1 FSLTINV
8 KHLSAVCLFSCL
20 CLISL
25 SFPAPLHAG
34 AQCLEPENG
43 ASPGP
48 GALDLPWQDELCCDS
63 PAAHSSVE
71 GGGKDSPGRNESE
84 LQLQRRRHCYF
95 RSSVDDSSPHDTSGG
110 TCLDIRCSVDENWGN
125 LTCDFGSRGHPS
137 STPWAGLA
145 VIRLQRLIDLASDNL
160 VVCEVKNSFL
170 CSVSLNHTKSLVTV
184 VTVSIA
190 DAAAPPVLL
199 RVPAFPVKPNPP
211 VNLSHIQ
218 TIEGDLILQWDDPSH
233 SDNSPLRYEV
243 RYSSN
248 ATDPAWQ
255 MVSAPGEPRLSLDL
269 KPTLN
274 YTVQVRCSSLKEPPL
289 WSEWSEAHHICLNM
303 VSYIPE
309 KVVVRPGEN
318 VTVYCVFN
326 DRSISASTAM
336 WMLNLGQLIPR
347 SQYQTVSQRVSQIT
361 VHPSEHR
368 MYHLLRCTQEFS
380 IPYSQI
386 YIEGAPID
394 INCETNGDID
404 AMDCSWTMTQ
414 WTKPIFRSKWADLT
428 CDEMEERE
436 RLGEDVGSMDPEC
449 TSVKSRS
456 TTCIIQ
462 PLRMNCYKLWLEMP
476 SIFGPIKSKPV
487 YVSPIDHGEK
497 GFKNK
502 QSVRGRVLRVTWE
515 PPSLP
520 AQGLQCQFR
529 YRPKSVLGDQPE
541 WQVRSSSRL
550 FNMSKTMCQVYA
562 TQVRCMHT
570 NGTGYWSE
578 WSESVYSHHKTAER
592 GPDFWRIRQDA
603 SFGNQTNVTL
613 LFEHLPASRSSYCVD
628 GYIVQHQ
635 GAGGLVKRQRIKP
648 MSSYSFE
655 WNQEPQTVTVE
666 AYNSLG
672 NSSDNMNMTL
682 DRKPK
687 RHCVRS
693 FHVAVV
699 NSTCVSLSWSLLDN
713 CSVPLFM
720 VVQWSPQGQ
729 QQSGAS
735 EETWARL
742 PYTDRLVHLRGD
754 FFSSEEYGFYLY
766 PVFADGEEQPV
777 FTLASRGDPA
787 VYMMMMIISFLSI
800 VLLVTLVLSQNQ
812 MKKFVWKDV
821 PNPKK
826 CSWARGLDFQKVDAF
841 DHLFRP
847 PEGLPAWPLLLPS
860 EKISNVIV
868 VDKTQN
874 IALIQNPLVSL
885 TPEQATAIAIS
896 LSPGFDHKVSQPTGS
911 EGLLSETPS
920 VTIALDALSPLD
932 LRPDEL
938 QPFPPLVDQRQ
949 GGTDT
954 SAQSSVTYA
963 TVLPS
968 ELNQDQ
974 QPFQLHDK
982 ESSGNSSSD
991 EGNFSA
997 NNSDISGSFP
1007 GGLWELDSC
1016 RGGDM
1021 DDPRHSC
1028 SYNSVEEFSETSEQ
1042 EDEVDVKKETELYYL
1057 GMDYQAEDEESE
1069 DEDEQQRR
1077 EETKTELLK
1086 SVLSS
1091 EDCPVESHPLLDP
1104 EDSRERPSEMPSSFS
1119 SLYLPQFRTAA
1130 YMRQLA
1136 TQKHDSTPQ
1145 L

>member
-1 FSLTINV
+1 PCKV
-8 KHLSAVCLFSCL
+8 
-20 CLISL
+20 
-25 SFPAPLHAG
+25 
-34 AQCLEPENG
+34 
-43 ASPGP
+43 
-48 GALDLPWQDELCCDS
+48 ALKQD
-63 PAAHSSVE
+63 
-71 GGGKDSPGRNESE
+71 
-84 LQLQRRRHCYF
+84 Q
-95 RSSVDDSSPHDTSGG
+95 SG
-110 TCLDIRCSVDENWGN
+110 
-125 LTCDFGSRGHPS
+125 
-137 STPWAGLA
+137 
-145 VIRLQRLIDLASDNL
+145 VIIMM
-160 VVCEVKNSFL
+160 
-170 CSVSLNHTKSLVTV
+170 
-184 VTVSIA
+184 
-190 DAAAPPVLL
+190 
-199 RVPAFPVKPNPP
+199 KPNPP

-497 GFKNK
+497 GFKN
-502 QSVRGRVLRVTWE
+502 SIT
-515 PPSLP
+515 
-520 AQGLQCQFR
+520 LQTQQLLHWLHCQ
-529 YRPKSVLGDQPE
+529 
-541 WQVRSSSRL
+541 
-550 FNMSKTMCQVYA
+550 TMCQVYA

-874 IALIQNPLVSL
+874 IALIQNPL
-885 TPEQATAIAIS
+885 
-896 LSPGFDHKVSQPTGS
+896 PTGS

-920 VTIALDALSPLD
+920 VTIALDAL
-932 LRPDEL
+932 R
-938 QPFPPLVDQRQ
+938 
-949 GGTDT
+949 GTDT